1 MLKKI
6 YNWSSSWTGTIVIVL
21 TIIFFVAQAFVI
33 PSGSMKNTLLIG
45 DMLFVKKFAY
55 GVPTPTIPWIEVKVL
70 PDFKGNGHL
79 IEGERPKRGDIVV
92 FRYPHD
98 PDIHYVK
105 RAVATSGDTIFLKN
119 KILYLHPKE
128 GNDFVKTEF
137 KDYETIDIDGKLFVV
152 SPYEKEHKGI
162 HNDPNVT
169 RNLIAPKELFDMQ
182 EIVIPEDET
191 FMMGDNRD
199 HSNDSRFWGSVP
211 YKYIVG
217 KPWFI
222 YFSWDDDYKIRWD
235 RVFRTVESL
244 EKDIEAKINHITES
258 ISTDIKLLNELDKF
272 NDKVLSDKGLLVA
285 TLLQQV
291 AESINNDDQLEII
304 TTEKLGNGTIKPS
317 LNLRLFVPN
326 LNQFIDYD
334 KLSGGNKL
342 MADIRFLKSITE
354 LLGGIGMLFMDEVFK
369 FFDDT
374 NIISASDLIKE
385 FKVGTSFL
393 ILHGGH
399 ESAISHDIIEV
410 TLDENDGSKYIRIS

>member
-1 MLKKI
+1 MLNKL
-6 YNWSSSWTGTIVIVL
+6 YRWSSSWTGTIIIVL
-21 TIIFFVAQAFVI
+21 TIIFFIAQAFVI

-45 DMLFVKKFAY
+45 DMLFVKKFSY
-55 GVPTPTIPWIEVKVL
+55 GIPTPRIPWIEVKVL
-70 PDFKGNGHL
+70 PDFNDNGHL
-79 IEGERPKRGDIVV
+79 IEGPRPQRGDIVV
-92 FRYPHD
+92 FRYPKNET
-98 PDIHYVK
+98 IHYVK
-105 RAVATSGDTIFLKN
+105 RAVAISGDTIFLKN

-244 EKDIEAKINHITES
+244 EKDIDTTAE
-258 ISTDIKLLNELDKF
+258 IKHE
-272 NDKVLSDKGLLVA
+272 
-285 TLLQQV
+285 
-291 AESINNDDQLEII
+291 E
-304 TTEKLGNGTIKPS
+304 
-317 LNLRLFVPN
+317 
-326 LNQFIDYD
+326 
-334 KLSGGNKL
+334 
-342 MADIRFLKSITE
+342 
-354 LLGGIGMLFMDEVFK
+354 GI
-369 FFDDT
+369 
-374 NIISASDLIKE
+374 
-385 FKVGTSFL
+385 
-393 ILHGGH
+393 
-399 ESAISHDIIEV
+399 
-410 TLDENDGSKYIRIS
+410 Y